1 MSSKRKAPTR
11 NLPAQNVAKKP
22 REEEES
28 DDEPAWRKIKVED
41 LDFDVS
47 YVGKIESSKT
57 PKVPKRKRWTHDGD
71 EPLIKPEDLPKGWTS
86 EERDLDPHDV
96 DAQIARCKERIED
109 NIWPF
114 IFKNRLKRLEK
125 QKEVRDALI
134 AKEPGLFQVIRRI
147 AQLEDIAK
155 SLEKDGDRHK
165 VLPNVMAIRDAYRTR
180 QLDIHEGLVTMTS
193 SSLSVNISPNRAEGR
208 DSGKKIYALKVD
220 STDIDMVYESKCFIF
235 SRVLRAV

>member
-86 EERDLDPHDV
+86 EERDLDP
-96 DAQIARCKERIED
+96 Q
-109 NIWPF
+109 
-114 IFKNRLKRLEK
+114 
-125 QKEVRDALI
+125 
-134 AKEPGLFQVIRRI
+134 
-147 AQLEDIAK
+147 
-155 SLEKDGDRHK
+155 
-165 VLPNVMAIRDAYRTR
+165 
-180 QLDIHEGLVTMTS
+180 
-193 SSLSVNISPNRAEGR
+193 
-208 DSGKKIYALKVD
+208 
-220 STDIDMVYESKCFIF
+220 
-235 SRVLRAV
+235 